1 MIAVRLSGCDSNC
14 SCPSMTLPAV
24 LFPAPER
31 PSSTR
36 RSSGEDEADG
46 RDEGGEEDEGTEKGE
61 EAKLAEEEEEE
72 GSTGGREAEVGD
84 ASEDLSSKL
93 LILWCTEKKIG
104 EIYDFFFTN
113 ILRHH
118 RTEHLCD
125 IEVL

>member
-1 MIAVRLSGCDSNC
+1 
-14 SCPSMTLPAV
+14 MTLPAV

-46 RDEGGEEDEGTEKGE
+46 RDEGCEGGEGTEKGE
-61 EAKLAEEEEEE
+61 EAKSAEEEEEE

-93 LILWCTEKKIG
+93 LILWCTEKNEVKFVFC
-104 EIYDFFFTN
+104 FFFYKYFETSFM
-113 ILRHH
+113 
-118 RTEHLCD
+118 
-125 IEVL
+125 